1 MTLNMMLKKQA
12 VTTVAAVAIALL
24 TCGAAAQTSPVGL
37 WKSIDDATGKAMA
50 LIRITDN
57 HGEMKGRIEKL
68 FAPPADDKN
77 PACTECTDARKNQP
91 IIGMTILDGMR
102 ADGDA
107 FGGGSILDPDN
118 GKVYKSR
125 MTLIDGGKK
134 LQVRGYIGVPL
145 LGRSQT
151 WVREE

>member
-1 MTLNMMLKKQA
+1 MLKKA
-12 VTTVAAVAIALL
+12 AVAAVAGALGL
-24 TCGAAAQTSPVGL
+24 LLAFPVFAQTSPVGL
-37 WKSIDDATGKAMA
+37 WKSIDDATGKPMA
-50 LIRITDN
+50 LIRIIDSQ
-57 HGEMKGRIEKL
+57 GELKGKIQKL

-77 PACTECTDARKNQP
+77 PTCNECTDTRKNQP

-102 ADGDA
+102 AEGDA

-145 LGRSQT
+145 LGRTQT